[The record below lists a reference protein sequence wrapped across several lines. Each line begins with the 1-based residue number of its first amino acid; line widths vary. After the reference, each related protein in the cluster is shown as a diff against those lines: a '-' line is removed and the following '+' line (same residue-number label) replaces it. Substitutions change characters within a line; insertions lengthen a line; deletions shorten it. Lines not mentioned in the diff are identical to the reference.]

1 MLFVRA
7 LQFGGILQVKSSKA
21 IAAAEELLKL
31 STDRNVVAR
40 IKLGDGRIPPF
51 DNIETGRFG
60 KKRNCCRFP
69 RTRWATEN
77 E

>member
-1 MLFVRA
+1 MCAV
-7 LQFGGILQVKSSKA
+7 QFGRILQVKSSEA
-21 IAAAEELLKL
+21 IASAEEFLKL
-31 STDRNVVAR
+31 STDRDVVVR

-60 KKRNCCRFP
+60 KKRNRCRLP